1 MIGEAREAD
10 PVALILEPCKGSLVS
25 SEVLARSV
33 RKRDGGHVPLLDTK

>member
-1 MIGEAREAD
+1 MDGGGRTD
-10 PVALILEPCKGSLVS
+10 PVVLHVEPGRGSLVS